1 MLPRWVQN
9 LLEQHPGAEEPT
21 PEVPIPSWL
30 EDEVKKKPLW
40 YIIRESDVVR
50 DRHPFVVYDEILK
63 EPPQWADILATKR
76 LEVEALAKELTERG
90 IRRVIFT
97 RCGSA
102 FFTAIHGNLLFRRF
116 TDRSEE
122 HTSELQSRRDL
133 VCRLLLEK
141 KKIQKHI

>member
-1 MLPRWVQN
+1 MLPRWAQN

-63 EPPQWADILATKR
+63 EPLSLGGGYAVPMEQPGLG
-76 LEVEALAKELTERG
+76 VELDDRKVEQY
-90 IRRVIFT
+90 RV
-97 RCGSA
+97 R
-102 FFTAIHGNLLFRRF
+102 
-116 TDRSEE
+116 
-122 HTSELQSRRDL
+122 
-133 VCRLLLEK
+133 
-141 KKIQKHI
+141 